1 MNSRPVTVREW
12 QAGNAR
18 SVDTVESQDVDITRN
33 ITLYVYGKQNAVH
46 LKADGSA
53 PNVIKKKTD
62 MTGPAIPMMET
73 HIVICVQENC
83 IRL

>member
-1 MNSRPVTVREW
+1 MNNRPATVREW

-18 SVDTVESQDVDITRN
+18 SVDTVESQDVDITKN
-33 ITLYVYGKQNAVH
+33 ITMYAHIRQNVVH
-46 LKADGSA
+46 VRVHGNA
-53 PNVIKKKTD
+53 PNVIRGRID
-62 MTGPAIPMMET
+62 MMGPAIPMMET